1 MSISK
6 THPQD
11 DIDLS
16 FQAFHDLMAKK
27 IYEILLVSSPYEA
40 FILQED
46 GRLAKRISHEY
57 QGLNLS
63 APPRLT
69 WVSTSQE
76 ALCALSR
83 KKFDLAIKSL
93 SSGDMDPFVF
103 GREVK
108 ARFPELPVILLTQ
121 STDHFLFERE
131 YPDRGSID
139 AIFVWHGDSD
149 LFLAIIMSVEDRM
162 NIINDTQRA
171 WVRVI
176 IVVEDSPFF
185 TSSLL
190 PVLYKEIILQ
200 TQATMEES
208 INEEHRLRRMRA
220 RPKILVAENFEDAAD
235 LYRKYAPYL
244 LTVLSDIRF
253 PKDGKLDEHAGLKL
267 LSMIKKEHSEMPLL
281 VFSSEESNRDRAIKI
296 PAVFLDKNSS
306 SLHADIR
313 SFFLHHL
320 GFGDFIFQLPDGKVM
335 THASSIRAMEKIL
348 PTIPNESIDYHAKR
362 NDFSNWLMA
371 RGEIF
376 LASKLRGVKAL
387 DFSSAQEIK
396 DYLISNI
403 RQRRKKRQAGIV
415 SNFVAEDFDPE
426 TDFLKIGKGSL
437 GGKARG
443 LAFLSALM
451 EQDSGFHEK
460 FPDVIIRIPKTL
472 VISTD
477 DFDSFIT
484 HNKLR
489 NFLCTDY
496 EDDQLTRIFL
506 DADLPDRLLRDLQ
519 VFLAHVNYPLA
530 VRSSSLLEDARYQP
544 CAGIYDTFMIPNNHP
559 DLSVRHAQL
568 VNVIKLIY
576 ASMYM
581 ETPRSFARSTS
592 FRIEEEKMAVIVQQM
607 AGGSV
612 GDYFYP
618 DVSGIVQSYNFYPV
632 SPMKSED
639 GVAHIGLGLGK
650 IVLEGGTALRF
661 SPRYPQFLLQFSM
674 VDDILKNSQ
683 RFFYALKMTNF
694 PAKVI
699 SRRDLALEKL
709 SIYDAADHPPVKFLS
724 STYFPEDHRIRD
736 TAGGQGHPV
745 LTFASILK
753 YKLFPLPEILSAILK
768 TGERGMGSPIEI
780 EFAVNFPFQNDQ
792 KPEFSVLQIR
802 SMPMVRHPM
811 EIEITESEINRA
823 FCFSSRA
830 MGNGILRDIS
840 DIVFI
845 KPDTF
850 DPAHTVEIADEIR
863 GINRGIFSKNH
874 KYLLIGPGRWGS
886 ADRWLGVP
894 VQWKDI
900 SGVRVIIETKA
911 ENLQV
916 EPSQGSHFFHNITSL
931 GISYITISG
940 DKRDFLDWNWLRSLP
955 SDTETEH
962 LKHVRLKSPITIK
975 IDGKKSCAVL
985 LKYCR
990 QV

>member
-1 MSISK
+1 
-6 THPQD
+6 
-11 DIDLS
+11 
-16 FQAFHDLMAKK
+16 
-27 IYEILLVSSPYEA
+27 
-40 FILQED
+40 
-46 GRLAKRISHEY
+46 
-57 QGLNLS
+57 
-63 APPRLT
+63 
-69 WVSTSQE
+69 
-76 ALCALSR
+76 
-83 KKFDLAIKSL
+83 
-93 SSGDMDPFVF
+93 
-103 GREVK
+103 
-108 ARFPELPVILLTQ
+108 
-121 STDHFLFERE
+121 
-131 YPDRGSID
+131 
-139 AIFVWHGDSD
+139 
-149 LFLAIIMSVEDRM
+149 
-162 NIINDTQRA
+162 
-171 WVRVI
+171 
-176 IVVEDSPFF
+176 
-185 TSSLL
+185 
-190 PVLYKEIILQ
+190 
-200 TQATMEES
+200 
-208 INEEHRLRRMRA
+208 
-220 RPKILVAENFEDAAD
+220 
-235 LYRKYAPYL
+235 
-244 LTVLSDIRF
+244 
-253 PKDGKLDEHAGLKL
+253 
-267 LSMIKKEHSEMPLL
+267 
-281 VFSSEESNRDRAIKI
+281 
-296 PAVFLDKNSS
+296 
-306 SLHADIR
+306 
-313 SFFLHHL
+313 
-320 GFGDFIFQLPDGKVM
+320 
-335 THASSIRAMEKIL
+335 
-348 PTIPNESIDYHAKR
+348 
-362 NDFSNWLMA
+362 
-371 RGEIF
+371 
-376 LASKLRGVKAL
+376 
-387 DFSSAQEIK
+387 
-396 DYLISNI
+396 
-403 RQRRKKRQAGIV
+403 
-415 SNFVAEDFDPE
+415 
-426 TDFLKIGKGSL
+426 
-437 GGKARG
+437 
-443 LAFLSALM
+443 
-451 EQDSGFHEK
+451 
-460 FPDVIIRIPKTL
+460 
-472 VISTD
+472 
-477 DFDSFIT
+477 
-484 HNKLR
+484 
-489 NFLCTDY
+489 
-496 EDDQLTRIFL
+496 
-506 DADLPDRLLRDLQ
+506 
-519 VFLAHVNYPLA
+519 
-530 VRSSSLLEDARYQP
+530 
-544 CAGIYDTFMIPNNHP
+544 
-559 DLSVRHAQL
+559 
-568 VNVIKLIY
+568 
-576 ASMYM
+576 
-581 ETPRSFARSTS
+581 
-592 FRIEEEKMAVIVQQM
+592 
-607 AGGSV
+607 
-612 GDYFYP
+612 
-618 DVSGIVQSYNFYPV
+618 
-632 SPMKSED
+632 
-639 GVAHIGLGLGK
+639 
-650 IVLEGGTALRF
+650 
-661 SPRYPQFLLQFSM
+661 M